1 MQVPV
6 RKQSLIFSLRMIPFY
21 LVWLAV
27 RRYYFEE
34 DLAVLSIR
42 FTLKGEYVQQ
52 RGGLG
57 ARRK

>member
-6 RKQSLIFSLRMIPFY
+6 RKQSLIFSLPMIPFY

-42 FTLKGEYVQQ
+42 FTLEGEYVQQ

>member
-1 MQVPV
+1 MQVSV
-6 RKQSLIFSLRMIPFY
+6 RKQSLIFSLPMIPFY

-34 DLAVLSIR
+34 DLAVLSIG
-42 FTLKGEYVQQ
+42 FTLEGEYVQQ
-52 RGGLG
+52 HGGLG